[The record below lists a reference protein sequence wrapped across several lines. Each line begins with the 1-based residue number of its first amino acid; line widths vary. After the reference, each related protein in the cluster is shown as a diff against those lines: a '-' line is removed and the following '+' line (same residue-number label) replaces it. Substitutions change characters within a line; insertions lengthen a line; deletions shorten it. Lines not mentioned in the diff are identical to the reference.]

1 MLSYDPDPD
10 PDPARRRKKRARRRR
25 NPARRIVRRA
35 RGLRFRTRAWPY
47 VAGIGMARVFEKI
60 CDVVGLTGLGS
71 AIAKP
76 VGAYVGGKWKG
87 LATEMIY
94 ELVDERTDDV
104 WGMVGLKIPTLTLGK
119 TQPAGGV

>member
-10 PDPARRRKKRARRRR
+10 PDPARRRRKARRKRR
-25 NPARRIVRRA
+25 MTPRRIVRRA

-71 AIAKP
+71 AVAKP
-76 VGAYVGGKWKG
+76 IGAYVGGKWKG
-87 LATEMIY
+87 LASELVY
-94 ELVDERTDDV
+94 EIVDERTDDV

-119 TQPAGGV
+119 SQVGGGV